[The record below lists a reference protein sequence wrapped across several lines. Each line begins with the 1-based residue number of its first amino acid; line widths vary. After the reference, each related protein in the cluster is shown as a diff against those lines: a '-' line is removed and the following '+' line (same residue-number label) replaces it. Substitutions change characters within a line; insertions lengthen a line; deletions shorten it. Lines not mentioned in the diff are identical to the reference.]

1 MWHGS
6 SKPCF
11 EVLTQGKLAFS
22 VAKLGECQFVVATY
36 DVTSPKIMLGKEGN
50 PMWMIQLGLGST
62 HLVVSH

>member
-36 DVTSPKIMLGKEGN
+36 DVTSPKIMLD
-50 PMWMIQLGLGST
+50 S
-62 HLVVSH
+62 VVTSSP